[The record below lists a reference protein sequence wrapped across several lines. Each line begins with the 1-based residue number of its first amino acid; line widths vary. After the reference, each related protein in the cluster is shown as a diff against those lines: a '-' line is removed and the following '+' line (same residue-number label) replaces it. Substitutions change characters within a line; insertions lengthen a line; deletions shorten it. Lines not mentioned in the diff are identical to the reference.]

1 MTGAIL
7 YQERLSFMTRGP
19 ALIAIGLIAA
29 TLLYAGF
36 SGDQWRDARLAS
48 LDAFE
53 AQQTESLAEWR
64 EQLAGIEAGTIEPSP
79 FDANPMSISF
89 PAVLPPSA
97 LGDFAIGHADLHPAS
112 AAISPWRHLSSV
124 FGRYQF
130 DNPTTLASSRFD
142 VALVVVLLMP
152 ILMIAVSFD
161 VLAADRSRGSLSMLM
176 SFPVR
181 LPRLAWTRL
190 LFRNGILWGTAVAAM
205 ALLLIVNDPG
215 GGDRYA
221 RFGLWIAVCLA
232 YAAFWTTLIAFCIA
246 SFRTATNAAAALIA
260 VWMLITLA
268 IPATVTTVSE
278 AAYPTPSRLAFLS
291 EIRLAQGETNRELAE
306 VTKGFLLDHP
316 ELSVGDESLPSYF
329 RAAFLSNEAAR
340 ANTRPI
346 LDAYEAARAGRARTL
361 GWAQYLSPSIIA
373 QRLLNIAAGADLD
386 RQHRFQAQTQDA
398 LQALAAAVGPAIVS
412 RNRLSVEDFDTLSPF
427 RFEEPRIGAVAS
439 AALPPMAFLVLL
451 SVLFGVLAQKKLASS
466 RLHE

>member
-7 YQERLSFMTRGP
+7 YQERLSFINRGP
-19 ALIAIGLIAA
+19 ALVAIALIVA

-36 SGDQWRDARLAS
+36 SGDQWRDARVAS
-48 LDAFE
+48 LESFE
-53 AQQTESLAEWR
+53 AERLESLAEWR
-64 EQLAGIEAGTIEPSP
+64 ETLAGIETGTVEPSP
-79 FDANPMSISF
+79 FDGNPMSISF
-89 PAVLPPSA
+89 PAVLLPSP

-112 AAISPWRHLSSV
+112 ASISPWRNLSSV

-142 VALVVVLLMP
+142 IALVILLLMP
-152 ILMIAVSFD
+152 VLMIAVSFD

-181 LPRLAWTRL
+181 LPQLAWTRL
-190 LFRNGILWGTAVAAM
+190 LFRNGVLWIAAIAVM
-205 ALLLIVNDPG
+205 LLLLVVNDPG

-246 SFRTATNAAAALIA
+246 AFRTATNAAAALIA
-260 VWMLITLA
+260 AWMLLTLA
-268 IPATVTTVSE
+268 IPATVATVSE

-291 EIRLAQGETNRELAE
+291 EIREAQGETNRELAD
-306 VTKGFLLDHP
+306 VTAGFLLDHP

-329 RAAFLSNEAAR
+329 RAAYLSNEAAR
-340 ANTRPI
+340 RNTQPI
-346 LDAYEAARAGRARTL
+346 LEAYEAARAGRAKTL

-373 QRLLNIAAGADLD
+373 QRLLNIAAGADLE
-386 RQHRFQAQTQDA
+386 RQHRFQAQTRDA
-398 LQALAAAVGPAIVS
+398 LQALSAVVGPAVVS
-412 RNRLSVEDFDTLSPF
+412 RNRLSVAEFDALPPF
-427 RFEEPRIGAVAS
+427 RFEERALSGIVS
-439 AALPPMAFLVLL
+439 AAVLPMAFLILA
-451 SVLFGVLAQKKLASS
+451 SAFFGLLAQRRLASA